1 MRKTLLVLTASL
13 ALLLAACGGGTGTSP
28 DLASPDLA
36 SPDLASPELTS
47 PDASMEA
54 SPSPS

>member
-36 SPDLASPELTS
+36 SPELTS